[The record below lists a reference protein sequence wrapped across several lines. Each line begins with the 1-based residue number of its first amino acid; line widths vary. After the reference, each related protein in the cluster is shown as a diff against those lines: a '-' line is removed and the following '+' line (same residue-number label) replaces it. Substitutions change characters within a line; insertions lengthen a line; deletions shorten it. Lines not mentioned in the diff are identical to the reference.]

1 MLDRLLAILAL
12 VLCCIQLG
20 RLSTY
25 VFPLKFNQFVQWFM
39 TSEEEEDNEDDD

>member
-1 MLDRLLAILAL
+1 MLDRLLVILVL

-25 VFPLKFNQFVQWFM
+25 IFPLKFNQFVQWFM
-39 TSEEEEDNEDDD
+39 TSEEEDDEDDD